1 MTEKYPSEPTEA
13 KVITNEAFEKLDAA
27 QHEQAEALAKRIA
40 AILDAKKALDLKVL
54 NVKEQT
60 VLADFLV
67 FASGTST
74 TQVNA
79 MADEV
84 EFKLSQD
91 GTEPLR
97 VEGRGSGSWVLL
109 DYGSVIV
116 HVFGRESKEFYK
128 LDKLW
133 SAGVEVAL
141 DKIPEQQ

>member
-1 MTEKYPSEPTEA
+1 MTEKHPSKPME
-13 KVITNEAFEKLDAA
+13 VITNEAFAKLDAA

-40 AILDAKKALDLKVL
+40 AILDAKKAQDLKIL

-141 DKIPEQQ
+141 DKIPEEK